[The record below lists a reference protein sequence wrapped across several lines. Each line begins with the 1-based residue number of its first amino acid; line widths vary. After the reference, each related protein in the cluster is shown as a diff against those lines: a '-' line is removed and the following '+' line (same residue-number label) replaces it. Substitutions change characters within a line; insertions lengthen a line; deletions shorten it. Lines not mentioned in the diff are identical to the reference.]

1 MLILLSKATT
11 NFIAKL
17 YPYKNAIFVPIFIFK
32 SWLNILNGDCVGEC
46 FAVCDFGVLV

>member
-32 SWLNILNGDCVGEC
+32 LWLNILNGDCVGEC
-46 FAVCDFGVLV
+46 LGVCALGVPV